1 MGDSE
6 VVASIVAGDPEGLAQ
21 AYDMYADPLYKY
33 CRSMLSDPAD
43 AADAVQDTF
52 VIAASRLAGLREPE
66 RLRAWLYAVAR
77 NECLR
82 ILRAKKPTSALD
94 EAPDVTDDAAD
105 VGEDTERA
113 ELRALLENAADGLN
127 PTEREVVELQLRQGL
142 EPAEVAAVLGVSL
155 NHAHSLLSRA
165 RNQLEICLGVLLVG
179 RAGREDC
186 SELSSMLAGWDGRL
200 TALLRKRVHR
210 HIEQCPTCS
219 TRRALELRPAMLL
232 GLSPAVAMGAAAAES
247 FRLAAPVPAGLKAHT
262 LALASG
268 QGPTEIAHRAV
279 VLGRTGSFA
288 KHGFPKPAHHA
299 GAKAGLLHH
308 AGAKAGLGSSSH
320 GPAAVGA
327 GAALAVAIAVV
338 AVVLSG
344 GTEHVKLAGGKPPG
358 GPPPS
363 AAAVAT
369 LPPATGKSTPTP
381 HPPRT
386 PPALAPILPPT
397 TAAPT
402 PTPTTAAIVAPT
414 PPTTTAPVAA
424 TAAPTPTASAASPT
438 PTSAPGTPTPTPSP
452 TPTPPPTAGM
462 LVVTPPGGPLVIPP
476 GGLSITLTAQ
486 GGPVD
491 WSIAVSGVRR
501 HHVRVHPSSGTLADG
516 ASVRVMIKVDHTAV
530 GETLTISPG
539 GTVFAIVIGWPLR

>member
-6 VVASIVAGDPEGLAQ
+6 VVASIVAGDPEGLAE
-21 AYDMYADPLYKY
+21 AYDRYADPLYKY

-94 EAPDVTDDAAD
+94 EAPDVTDDVAD
-105 VGEDTERA
+105 VGEDAERA
-113 ELRALLENAADGLN
+113 ELRALVENAVGGLN

-142 EPAEVAAVLGVSL
+142 EPAEMAAVLGVSL

-219 TRRALELRPAMLL
+219 DRRAFELRPAMLL

-308 AGAKAGLGSSSH
+308 AGTKAGLGSSSH
-320 GPAAVGA
+320 GPTAVAA
-327 GAALAVAIAVV
+327 GAVLAVAIAVV
-338 AVVLSG
+338 AVVLSHN
-344 GTEHVKLAGGKPPG
+344 TEQVKLAGGKPPG
-358 GPPPS
+358 SPPPS
-363 AAAVAT
+363 VAAAAAP
-369 LPPATGKSTPTP
+369 PPAASKSTTTP
-381 HPPRT
+381 HPPAT
-386 PPALAPILPPT
+386 PPAVAPILAPATAVPTPIATTPPAAPAATAAAIAT

-402 PTPTTAAIVAPT
+402 PSATTV
-414 PPTTTAPVAA
+414 
-424 TAAPTPTASAASPT
+424 SPT
-438 PTSAPGTPTPTPSP
+438 PTPAPGTPTPTPSP
-452 TPTPPPTAGM
+452 TPSPGPTAGT
-462 LVVTPPGGPLVIPP
+462 LVVTPSGGSLVIPP

-491 WSIAVSGVRR
+491 WSIAVSGNRS
-501 HHVRVHPSSGTLADG
+501 HHVRVHPSSGTLAAG
-516 ASVRVMIKVDHTAV
+516 

-539 GTVFAIVIGWPLR
+539 GKAVAIVIGWPVGKPS

>member
-6 VVASIVAGDPEGLAQ
+6 VVASIVAGDPEGLAE
-21 AYDMYADPLYKY
+21 AYDRYADPLYRY

-82 ILRAKKPTSALD
+82 ILRAKKPTSAL
-94 EAPDVTDDAAD
+94 ADVTDDAAH

-113 ELRALLENAADGLN
+113 ELRALLENAVGGLN
-127 PTEREVVELQLRQGL
+127 PTEREVIELQLRQGL
-142 EPAEVAAVLGVSL
+142 EPAEVATVLGVSR

-186 SELSSMLAGWDGRL
+186 SELSSMLTGWDGRL

-210 HIEQCPTCS
+210 HIEQCATCS
-219 TRRALELRPAMLL
+219 TRRAFELRPAMLL
-232 GLSPAVAMGAAAAES
+232 GLSPAVAIGAAAAES

-268 QGPTEIAHRAV
+268 QGPAAIAHRAA

-320 GPAAVGA
+320 GQAAVAA
-327 GAALAVAIAVV
+327 GAVLAVAIAAV

-344 GTEHVKLAGGKPPG
+344 NTQHLKPADGKPPG
-358 GPPPS
+358 STPPS
-363 AAAVAT
+363 AAAAAAP
-369 LPPATGKSTPTP
+369 PPATSKSTTTP
-381 HPPRT
+381 HPPAT
-386 PPALAPILPPT
+386 PPAFAPTLTPT

-402 PTPTTAAIVAPT
+402 PTATIAAI
-414 PPTTTAPVAA
+414 AA
-424 TAAPTPTASAASPT
+424 TAAPTPTTTTVSPT
-438 PTSAPGTPTPTPSP
+438 PTPAPATPTPTPSP
-452 TPTPPPTAGM
+452 APTPAPTAGT
-462 LVVTPPGGPLVIPP
+462 LVVTRSGGPLVIPP

-491 WSIAVSGVRR
+491 WSIAVSGDRQ
-501 HHVRVHPSSGTLADG
+501 HHVRVDPSSGTLADA
-516 ASVRVMIKVDHTAV
+516 ASVRVTIKVDHTAV
-530 GETLTISPG
+530 GETVTISPG
-539 GTVFAIVIGWPLR
+539 DTAFAIVIGWPLGKPS